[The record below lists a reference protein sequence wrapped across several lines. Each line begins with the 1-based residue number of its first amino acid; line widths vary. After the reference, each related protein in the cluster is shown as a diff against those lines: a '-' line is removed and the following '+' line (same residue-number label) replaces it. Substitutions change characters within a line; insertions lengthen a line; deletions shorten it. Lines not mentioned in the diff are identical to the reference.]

1 LSKIHNLSCLS
12 FLASQDLQESLS
24 LLGSL
29 PPDVIVAV
37 ELLWTP
43 QEAGDSY
50 SKDELLRDYPK
61 LANL

>member
-1 LSKIHNLSCLS
+1 MP
-12 FLASQDLQESLS
+12 QDLQESLS
-24 LLGSL
+24 LLGSM
-29 PPDVIVAV
+29 PPDALVAV

-43 QEAGDSY
+43 QESGDSY

>member
-1 LSKIHNLSCLS
+1 LPVFPFFCVF
-12 FLASQDLQESLS
+12 FLQDLQESLS

-43 QEAGDSY
+43 QESGDSY